1 MASNTNK
8 SFVNWQTN
16 GENWMMNSHEFGSPM
31 NLMSKSFAGQR
42 SEAEKRSIHPATST
56 IGAASSS
63 TSNPHVPYQ
72 ASRTFNY
79 SSSNNS
85 GYGGWTGSISGDAG
99 FNTSRGDLVDFSQS
113 YPTERV
119 FPSNVNETTN
129 PSKFKQWQP
138 PMSNF
143 EKRAEHNPH
152 PATNGRGGR
161 AYHTHSS
168 QKKFYAQSIVT
179 HNGPI
184 TPGKGKNK
192 QVSPETTTH
201 NLSRNNW
208 SNDSTKKSQRPINK
222 SYPSFPSQHSIH
234 PPKKP
239 SVQVRKGVPH
249 AEDLQPNEGF
259 TGVKTTVAPGVPKVL
274 STSSKASK
282 NGNTFRGGW
291 IPKRGNWTSKR
302 GRWGDQTGKQ
312 GSGRNPNQP
321 VRLAQPSST
330 SSDPSSSSSLDPGIS
345 TPHRLPPTAL
355 SKALNNHHIIPQKR
369 KISPNPDPAASIS
382 SSSLMS
388 ISTSGSSAPSGST
401 GKDFSH
407 LLPAGPWKNVKRRKI
422 QEQESRQEDEVPQTR
437 ETLKKELANTGEIVV
452 ADGQFMGGGPVN
464 VLDHDLMERNAGE
477 LKVESIDNS
486 FQLVYPPSSPAPSRP
501 SPSNVLPA
509 TSITH
514 SNSQKASSQSSSGT
528 TIVKVTPISTSN
540 VKDEPLD
547 VALTETTK
555 PNNPTSGTKRYHPIP
570 SSCLK
575 FFSVPSINASFP
587 NILSSSSSSK
597 SQRLGHQLI
606 PNPHFRTAR
615 AEFTKRAV
623 AELRAE
629 GLVVLRV
636 LWRDDGF
643 CVDWEKLVVREN
655 AAIGAGELNG
665 GNGKEGASD
674 MGTRKEKG
682 AENRNGQFRTM
693 KQVSSLKE
701 TRFDNLYSMEDGDSQ
716 DKSEPL
722 PDPGPTTETWR
733 PRISGSPPHSRLK
746 TGVDANVDFIDL
758 TLDEETPIP
767 PVSILPNPSNPDPSP
782 GIGSKENVVVENED
796 VHRSDYKPPLL
807 VRLGSGRTPNVDSF
821 RPVTGRT
828 SSPFLRDIPPH
839 LKPRR
844 SSTVASDSRC
854 EFVKSSSELSELAV
868 PLDSKL
874 IKLELENQST
884 PIVQSQPIVPPAV
897 RTVHD
902 DSFIGSPGAQSLS
915 AAAEPHNDSRLE
927 GIKVNQAICEPPRD
941 VDDPGDVEEE
951 MQVRDEL
958 GLDLHDVEVRLDSED
973 DMDNSRPL
981 EQSSEPAVELPKSTK
996 GGSSQVEREDA
1007 RDFGFSSANGRIERL
1022 VVDRDEKVK
1031 MEQLTLDFLQRY
1043 INSWEYDR
1051 RSLSSAYAPNAVFSC
1066 SVVLPETSSEISFDS
1081 SPTHAFASHFV
1092 TSTSAYNFDPSTS
1105 ASSRPVQGPPILIQ
1119 TPTVITPALLL
1130 LDPQRAYTFFPR
1142 GRQAEVA
1149 YDILYLGTLGNSEQ
1163 CMDGNKKSLGVLVY
1177 LGVQAELKRRIPEA
1191 DDDILNILTSS
1202 NMDEKEKER
1211 SRAGME
1217 GKLCLGW
1224 NFVLRA
1230 GGVKDDDNLSLQIV
1244 SHQMLVRDGL

>member
-8 SFVNWQTN
+8 SFVNWKTN
-16 GENWMMNSHEFGSPM
+16 GRNWMTKSNEFGSPM
-31 NLMSKSFAGQR
+31 NLMSKSSSGQR
-42 SEAEKRSIHPATST
+42 SEAEKRPVHPATST
-56 IGAASSS
+56 
-63 TSNPHVPYQ
+63 TH
-72 ASRTFNY
+72 
-79 SSSNNS
+79 S
-85 GYGGWTGSISGDAG
+85 GYGGWSGSISEGSG
-99 FNTSRGDLVDFSQS
+99 FNTSRGGIVDFSQS

-119 FPSNVNETTN
+119 FPSNVNETIN

-138 PMSNF
+138 PTSSF
-143 EKRAEHNPH
+143 ETRAEHNYE
-152 PATNGRGGR
+152 ATNGRGGR
-161 AYHTHSS
+161 VYRTYNS
-168 QKKFYAQSIVT
+168 QKKPYAQSSVT
-179 HNGPI
+179 HNEPI
-184 TPGKGKNK
+184 TLGKGKSK
-192 QVSPETTTH
+192 QVSAGTVTH
-201 NLSRNNW
+201 NVSRNNW
-208 SNDSTKKSQRPINK
+208 TNDNTKKSQRPINK
-222 SYPSFPSQHSIH
+222 SHPSFPSQHSVH

-239 SVQVRKGVPH
+239 SAQVRKGVPH

-274 STSSKASK
+274 STSSKVSK
-282 NGNTFRGGW
+282 SGNMFRGGW

-302 GRWGDQTGKQ
+302 GRWSDQTGKQ
-312 GSGRNPNQP
+312 GNGRNPNSP
-321 VRLAQPSST
+321 MRPAQPSIT
-330 SSDPSSSSSLDPGIS
+330 SSDLPSSSSLDPVIS
-345 TPHRLPPTAL
+345 APHRLPPTAL
-355 SKALNNHHIIPQKR
+355 SKALNNHRIIPQKR
-369 KISPNPDPAASIS
+369 KFSPNPDPDASIS

-388 ISTSGSSAPSGST
+388 ISSGSSGPSGST
-401 GKDFSH
+401 GRDFGH
-407 LLPAGPWKNVKRRKI
+407 LLPSGPWKNIKRRKI
-422 QEQESRQEDEVPQTR
+422 QEQESRQEEEVPQTR
-437 ETLKKELANTGEIVV
+437 EALKEELANNGEIVV
-452 ADGQFMGGGPVN
+452 ADGRTVGERTKN
-464 VLDHDLMERNAGE
+464 VSDHDPMERNAGE
-477 LKVESIDNS
+477 IKVESIDNS

-509 TSITH
+509 TLSTH
-514 SNSQKASSQSSSGT
+514 SNKTSKQSSSGT
-528 TIVKVTPISTSN
+528 AIVKATPVSTTN
-540 VKDEPLD
+540 IKDEPLD
-547 VALTETTK
+547 VELTETTQ
-555 PNNPTSGTKRYHPIP
+555 PNSLTSGTKRYYPIP

-575 FFSVPSINASFP
+575 FFSVPSINTSFP
-587 NILSSSSSSK
+587 NILSSASSPK
-597 SQRLGHQLI
+597 SQRPGHQLV

-655 AAIGAGELNG
+655 SAIGAGGVNG
-665 GNGKEGASD
+665 ENGKEVE
-674 MGTRKEKG
+674 TRKEKG

-693 KQVSSLKE
+693 KQVSSLKG
-701 TRFDNLYSMEDGDSQ
+701 TRFDNLYSMEDEDSQ
-716 DKSEPL
+716 DKSEPR
-722 PDPGPTTETWR
+722 PDPKPPTETWR
-733 PRISGSPPHSRLK
+733 PGISSSRLRSQLK
-746 TGVDANVDFIDL
+746 TNVDANVDIIDL

-767 PVSILPNPSNPDPSP
+767 PVPDLPDPPNPDSST
-782 GIGSKENVVVENED
+782 GIGFEENIVVENED

-807 VRLGSGRTPNVDSF
+807 VRLGSGRTPNVDSS

-828 SSPFLRDIPPH
+828 RSPFLRDIPPH

-844 SSTVASDSRC
+844 SSTATSDSRS
-854 EFVKSSSELSELAV
+854 ESVTKSSSVLSELAM
-868 PLDSKL
+868 PLDSNL
-874 IKLELENQST
+874 TKLELENQST
-884 PIVQSQPIVPPAV
+884 PKVQSQPIFPAAA

-902 DSFIGSPGAQSLS
+902 DSFIGPPGAQSLS

-927 GIKVNQAICEPPRD
+927 GTKVNQAICEPPRD
-941 VDDPGDVEEE
+941 ADDPGDVEEE

-981 EQSSEPAVELPKSTK
+981 EQSSEPVVELPKSTK
-996 GGSSQVEREDA
+996 VEREDA

-1051 RSLSSAYAPNAVFSC
+1051 RSLSNTYAPNAVFSC
-1066 SVVLPETSSEISFDS
+1066 SVVLPEASSEITFDA

-1092 TSTSAYNFDPSTS
+1092 TSTSAYNLDPSTS

-1130 LDPQRAYTFFPR
+1130 LDPQRAYTFFPH

-1149 YDILYLGTLGNSEQ
+1149 YDILYLGTLGN
-1163 CMDGNKKSLGVLVY
+1163 MDGNRKSLGVLVY

-1202 NMDEKEKER
+1202 NMDKKEKER
-1211 SRAGME
+1211 SRVGME

-1230 GGVKDDDNLSLQIV
+1230 GGVKDDDDLSLQIL
-1244 SHQMLVRDGL
+1244 SHQMLVRDGR

>member
-8 SFVNWQTN
+8 SFVNWKTN
-16 GENWMMNSHEFGSPM
+16 GRNWMTKSNEFGSPM
-31 NLMSKSFAGQR
+31 NLMSKSSSGQR
-42 SEAEKRSIHPATST
+42 SEAEKRPVYPATST
-56 IGAASSS
+56 
-63 TSNPHVPYQ
+63 TD
-72 ASRTFNY
+72 
-79 SSSNNS
+79 S
-85 GYGGWTGSISGDAG
+85 GHGGWSGSISEDAG
-99 FNTSRGDLVDFSQS
+99 FNTSRGGIVDFSQS

-119 FPSNVNETTN
+119 FPSNVNEAIN

-138 PMSNF
+138 STSSF
-143 EKRAEHNPH
+143 EKRAEHNYN

-161 AYHTHSS
+161 VYHTHNS
-168 QKKFYAQSIVT
+168 QKKSYAQSSVT

-184 TPGKGKNK
+184 TLGKGKNK
-192 QVSPETTTH
+192 QVSAETVTH
-201 NLSRNNW
+201 NVSRNNW
-208 SNDSTKKSQRPINK
+208 TNDNTKKSQRPINK
-222 SYPSFPSQHSIH
+222 SYPSFPSQHSVH

-239 SVQVRKGVPH
+239 SAQVRKGVPH

-274 STSSKASK
+274 STSGKVSK

-312 GSGRNPNQP
+312 GSGRNPNLP
-321 VRLAQPSST
+321 MRPAQPSIT
-330 SSDPSSSSSLDPGIS
+330 SSDLSSSSSLDPGIS

-369 KISPNPDPAASIS
+369 KISPNSDPAASIS

-388 ISTSGSSAPSGST
+388 ISTSSSGSGAPSGST
-401 GKDFSH
+401 GPKDFSH

-422 QEQESRQEDEVPQTR
+422 QEQELRQEDEVPQTR
-437 ETLKKELANTGEIVV
+437 ETLKEELANTGEILV
-452 ADGQFMGGGPVN
+452 ADGQTVGERTVN
-464 VLDHDLMERNAGE
+464 LSDHDPMELNAGE
-477 LKVESIDNS
+477 IKVESIDNS

-514 SNSQKASSQSSSGT
+514 SNSQKASTQSSSGT
-528 TIVKVTPISTSN
+528 TIVKATPISTTN
-540 VKDEPLD
+540 IKDEPLD

-575 FFSVPSINASFP
+575 FFSVPAVNTSFP

-597 SQRLGHQLI
+597 SQRPGHQLV

-643 CVDWEKLVVREN
+643 CVDWEKLTVREN
-655 AAIGAGELNG
+655 AAIGAGEVNS
-665 GNGKEGASD
+665 GNGKEGAPD
-674 MGTRKEKG
+674 VGTRKEKG

-693 KQVSSLKE
+693 KQASSLTG
-701 TRFDNLYSMEDGDSQ
+701 TRFNNLYSMEDGDSQ
-716 DKSEPL
+716 DKSEPR
-722 PDPGPTTETWR
+722 PDPKPPTETWR
-733 PRISGSPPHSRLK
+733 PGISSSRRSQLK
-746 TGVDANVDFIDL
+746 TDVDTNVDIIDL

-767 PVSILPNPSNPDPSP
+767 PVSVLPNTSNSDSSP

-807 VRLGSGRTPNVDSF
+807 VRLGSGRTPTVDPS

-828 SSPFLRDIPPH
+828 RSPFLRDIPPY
-839 LKPRR
+839 LKPRK
-844 SSTVASDSRC
+844 SSTVVFDSGYEC
-854 EFVKSSSELSELAV
+854 VTKSSSELSGLAT
-868 PLDSKL
+868 PLDSNL
-874 IKLELENQST
+874 IKLEPQST
-884 PIVQSQPIVPPAV
+884 SLVQSQPIVPSAV
-897 RTVHD
+897 QRVHD
-902 DSFIGSPGAQSLS
+902 DCFISPPSAQSLS
-915 AAAEPHNDSRLE
+915 AGAKPHTDSRLE
-927 GIKVNQAICEPPRD
+927 GTEVSQAICVPSRD
-941 VDDPGDVEEE
+941 ADDSGDVEEE

-981 EQSSEPAVELPKSTK
+981 EQSSESVVEFPKSTK
-996 GGSSQVEREDA
+996 RGSSQVAREDA

-1031 MEQLTLDFLQRY
+1031 MEQLTLDFLRRY

-1066 SVVLPETSSEISFDS
+1066 SVVLPESSSEISFDA

-1092 TSTSAYNFDPSTS
+1092 TSTSAYNFDPSSSAS

-1130 LDPQRAYTFFPR
+1130 LDPQRAYTFFPH

-1149 YDILYLGTLGNSEQ
+1149 YDILYLGTLGN
-1163 CMDGNKKSLGVLVY
+1163 MDGGTSLGVLVY

-1191 DDDILNILTSS
+1191 DDDILNILTSP
-1202 NMDEKEKER
+1202 NVDKKEKGR
-1211 SRAGME
+1211 SKAGME

-1244 SHQMLVRDGL
+1244 SHQMLVRDGLR